1 MVLFLV
7 KYLKLARIMNRVFR
21 EMNFSDYRARDTQ
34 KVSRDRIYIRFTMTI
49 DTVICMI
56 SFDDM
61 EEHEYLVF

>member
-1 MVLFLV
+1 
-7 KYLKLARIMNRVFR
+7 MNRVSR